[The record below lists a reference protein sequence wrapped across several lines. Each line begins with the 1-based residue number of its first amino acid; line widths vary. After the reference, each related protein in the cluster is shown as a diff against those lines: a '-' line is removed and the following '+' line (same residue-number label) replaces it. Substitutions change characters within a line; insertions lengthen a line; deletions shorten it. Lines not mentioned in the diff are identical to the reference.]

1 MKNNRNKFFSISLYK
16 DALKQLRI
24 IGIVLAVVMGYMPI
38 ATGMMVGDHLFFT
51 DKIDCIL
58 YLFTTSVVMIYIF
71 RFTTKRKASD
81 VFCSLPYTRTCLYI
95 SYVLA
100 AFTWIIAIMVINVMG
115 RLVYYKRYKYMGH
128 FTIRYNL
135 GMLACVIL
143 IMGGISI
150 AQGLTGTIFTN
161 IAMSGVILFV
171 PRLLIRYIVGFIYDL
186 CPYANM
192 NYVKLPFRD
201 NINILSLIV
210 GFDDSYLDITN
221 TGVIYAFVLGIIYLI
236 IGGILFNRRKSETAG
251 HAASNK
257 WIQGVVR
264 TLITLVICLIPLYN
278 IIMYYLDYND
288 RTIDILYIVILY
300 GLAILVYFLFEL
312 LATRKVRNLLRAIPG
327 ILVVILCNVAIF
339 ICVYGATENIKKFRP
354 DVDEVEYITVSTD
367 FGYDRDMSIYIND
380 KDYVL
385 SISKN
390 VKIKE
395 ENIIQMLTNQYNKY
409 VDKPSQYQYS
419 VWNSSYIYYNKV
431 DVDFCVDGKL
441 YHRTV
446 QLSDMMEESIL
457 EYLYK
462 QPEVIDKVLDIPEV
476 KDIIRIKPEENY
488 TINANISDEDAV
500 LLYES
505 YKKELQG
512 MRADLKSVM
521 GDNDYLCKLVIDYR
535 GKKGNTWSYIKIVSS
550 MPETYK
556 LFLSIAGKNQEQY
569 LDNLEININN
579 SLQLDI
585 TFSIGVLSDGKF
597 EDDIYIDSDILFNI
611 EYPDEQLKECVKEFI
626 KEAETSHKIP
636 DNNEKVYVMSI
647 GEKTLV
653 FSADEKCAELF
664 NKMVKLNR

>member
-1 MKNNRNKFFSISLYK
+1 M
-16 DALKQLRI
+16 
-24 IGIVLAVVMGYMPI
+24 
-38 ATGMMVGDHLFFT
+38 
-51 DKIDCIL
+51 
-58 YLFTTSVVMIYIF
+58 
-71 RFTTKRKASD
+71 
-81 VFCSLPYTRTCLYI
+81 
-95 SYVLA
+95 
-100 AFTWIIAIMVINVMG
+100 
-115 RLVYYKRYKYMGH
+115 
-128 FTIRYNL
+128 
-135 GMLACVIL
+135 
-143 IMGGISI
+143 
-150 AQGLTGTIFTN
+150 
-161 IAMSGVILFV
+161 
-171 PRLLIRYIVGFIYDL
+171 
-186 CPYANM
+186 
-192 NYVKLPFRD
+192 
-201 NINILSLIV
+201 
-210 GFDDSYLDITN
+210 
-221 TGVIYAFVLGIIYLI
+221 
-236 IGGILFNRRKSETAG
+236 
-251 HAASNK
+251 
-257 WIQGVVR
+257 
-264 TLITLVICLIPLYN
+264 
-278 IIMYYLDYND
+278 
-288 RTIDILYIVILY
+288 
-300 GLAILVYFLFEL
+300 
-312 LATRKVRNLLRAIPG
+312 
-327 ILVVILCNVAIF
+327 
-339 ICVYGATENIKKFRP
+339 
-354 DVDEVEYITVSTD
+354 
-367 FGYDRDMSIYIND
+367 
-380 KDYVL
+380 
-385 SISKN
+385 
-390 VKIKE
+390 
-395 ENIIQMLTNQYNKY
+395 
-409 VDKPSQYQYS
+409 
-419 VWNSSYIYYNKV
+419 
-431 DVDFCVDGKL
+431 DFCVDGKL

-626 KEAETSHKIP
+626 KEVETSHKIP